1 MANNIYRLSIL
12 LDIPEW
18 KARGTRMIGSLNKIV
33 VQYPTSFGMWA
44 VLMMELAEGI
54 NEIVVIGDESGKL
67 ATQVLAEYIPHKIF
81 LVSKT
86 GKEQLPLLT
95 GKTPIDKPLIYLCR
109 EYSCLKPVT
118 EVNQLLALMNERNKS
133 DG

>member
-1 MANNIYRLSIL
+1 
-12 LDIPEW
+12 
-18 KARGTRMIGSLNKIV
+18 MISSLNEIV
-33 VQYPTSFGMWA
+33 VQYPTSFGVWA
-44 VLMMELAEGI
+44 MFMLELVDGI
-54 NEIVVIGDESGKL
+54 NEIVVLGNDSSAL

-81 LVSKT
+81 LVSKN

-118 EVNQLLALMNERNKS
+118 EVNQLLALLHERNKI